1 MESNKTTV
9 SEVAKF
15 HNSKRKPVTKHSRE
29 DGEFPYYGAAG
40 IQDYVS
46 DYLFDG
52 SYILVGE
59 DGTVINDEGNPIVQ
73 IATGKFWVNNH
84 AHVIEPVERGDFDY
98 LYYSLKAASVDK
110 AVTGAVQPKLSMTN
124 LKQLEIDWLVNGNVR
139 KVVGRVLSSL
149 DDKIRLNTEISKT
162 LEAIAQTIFQSWFID
177 FDPVHAK
184 MRGEKPEGMD
194 DATAALFP
202 DSFDESELGMI
213 PKGWEVEAFG
223 EMVTLL
229 MGQSPPGDTYN
240 DAGEGLPF
248 YQGKTD
254 FGSRFPSRRMY
265 CTAGKRIAVKGE
277 TLISVRAPVGDINQ
291 ATEKCI
297 IGRGVAS
304 ALHKSRSE
312 AYTFCLLSS
321 LKPVLDFY
329 NGEGS
334 VFGAING
341 KDFSSLPIV
350 EPPQSLVDCFND
362 VASPIN
368 DQIRNLFDEINNL
381 ISIRDALLP
390 RLISGE
396 LEIPDEMLAS

>member
-1 MESNKTTV
+1 
-9 SEVAKF
+9 
-15 HNSKRKPVTKHSRE
+15 
-29 DGEFPYYGAAG
+29 
-40 IQDYVS
+40 
-46 DYLFDG
+46 
-52 SYILVGE
+52 
-59 DGTVINDEGNPIVQ
+59 
-73 IATGKFWVNNH
+73 
-84 AHVIEPVERGDFDY
+84 
-98 LYYSLKAASVDK
+98 
-110 AVTGAVQPKLSMTN
+110 
-124 LKQLEIDWLVNGNVR
+124 
-139 KVVGRVLSSL
+139 
-149 DDKIRLNTEISKT
+149 
-162 LEAIAQTIFQSWFID
+162 
-177 FDPVHAK
+177 
-184 MRGEKPEGMD
+184 
-194 DATAALFP
+194 
-202 DSFDESELGMI
+202 
-213 PKGWEVEAFG
+213 
-223 EMVTLL
+223 
-229 MGQSPPGDTYN
+229 
-240 DAGEGLPF
+240 
-248 YQGKTD
+248 
-254 FGSRFPSRRMY
+254 MY